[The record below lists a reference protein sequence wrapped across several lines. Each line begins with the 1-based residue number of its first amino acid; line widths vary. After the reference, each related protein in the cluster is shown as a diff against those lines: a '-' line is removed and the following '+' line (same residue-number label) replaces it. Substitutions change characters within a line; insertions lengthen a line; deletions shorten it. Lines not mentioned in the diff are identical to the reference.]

1 MITFGVKK
9 FNQFFY
15 GRKFTTKTD
24 HKPLEGFFNEQK
36 GVPQKAAQRAQRWAF
51 TLAAYEYRI
60 AYKAGE
66 TNANADALSRLP
78 LSEMPEYVPI
88 PGETVL
94 LLEQLE
100 HTPVNSRHIRE
111 WTRRDPVLS
120 SVYQF
125 TPNGW
130 PNYTPDAELHP
141 YLSRKAELTIE
152 DGCVLWGNR
161 VIVSPQGRPR
171 VIAELH
177 EAHPG
182 ISGVRALARG
192 YVWWSNVDSKLQK
205 AVKSCSQ
212 CQLHQ
217 KAPKEAPLH
226 PWQWPG
232 QTWSRLLID
241 YAGPYKGH
249 MYLVVI
255 DAYSKWIDVHMKKST
270 TSAATIEKLREIF
283 ATHGVP
289 ENIVS
294 DNGLNF
300 TSAEFEDFL
309 AKNGIKH
316 TKVSPYQPASNGQA
330 ERAVRVFKEGIEK
343 MEGGNMQNKLSRFL
357 LKYRA
362 TPHSTTGV
370 TPAQLLMKKKIRTRL
385 DLLLPNIA
393 SQVRLKQGY
402 QKHAHDYHAKERDL
416 DANAPVFLRD
426 FSSSSPKSWQKG
438 TIVHTSG
445 PVSALIELPDG
456 RVARRHQDH
465 LRKDPSIAEH
475 SLKSST
481 PEPDMVAP
489 DPIRAEPMCDRG
501 STPKTA
507 EVEPLRSA
515 RNRRLPVRFKDYE
528 LKQ

>member
-1 MITFGVKK
+1 MITFGVNK

-36 GVPQKAAQRAQRWAF
+36 GVPQKVAQRAQRWAF

-66 TNANADALSRLP
+66 THANADALSRLP
-78 LSEMPEYVPI
+78 LSEMPEYVPT
-88 PGETVL
+88 PGDTVL
-94 LLEQLE
+94 LLEQLD

-111 WTRRDPVLS
+111 WTRRDSILS
-120 SVYQF
+120 RVYQF
-125 TPNGW
+125 TLNRW

-161 VIVSPQGRPR
+161 LIVLPQGRPR

-182 ISGVRALARG
+182 ISGMRALARG
-192 YVWWSNVDSKLQK
+192 YVWWSNMDSKLGK

-226 PWQWPG
+226 PWQWLG
-232 QTWSRLLID
+232 QPWSRLLID

-283 ATHGVP
+283 ATY
-289 ENIVS
+289 
-294 DNGLNF
+294 GLP
-300 TSAEFEDFL
+300 
-309 AKNGIKH
+309 KNM
-316 TKVSPYQPASNGQA
+316 VL
-330 ERAVRVFKEGIEK
+330 R
-343 MEGGNMQNKLSRFL
+343 
-357 LKYRA
+357 
-362 TPHSTTGV
+362 
-370 TPAQLLMKKKIRTRL
+370 QLNCL
-385 DLLLPNIA
+385 
-393 SQVRLKQGY
+393 
-402 QKHAHDYHAKERDL
+402 
-416 DANAPVFLRD
+416 
-426 FSSSSPKSWQKG
+426 
-438 TIVHTSG
+438 
-445 PVSALIELPDG
+445 
-456 RVARRHQDH
+456 
-465 LRKDPSIAEH
+465 
-475 SLKSST
+475 
-481 PEPDMVAP
+481 
-489 DPIRAEPMCDRG
+489 
-501 STPKTA
+501 
-507 EVEPLRSA
+507 
-515 RNRRLPVRFKDYE
+515 
-528 LKQ
+528 